1 MKKIIL
7 FTLLTASIFGLSF
20 TSKSDDL
27 NTKTSVATSNK
38 IQVAELPVGT

>member
-27 NTKTSVATSNK
+27 NVKTSVATLK
-38 IQVAELPVGT
+38 TIQVAELPVGT

>member
-7 FTLLTASIFGLSF
+7 FTLLTAGIFGLSF

-27 NTKTSVATSNK
+27 NAKTSVSTLNK
-38 IQVAELPVGT
+38 IQVTELPVGT